1 MLNKGTVMKKYSKLY
16 NDIKKQIITGQ
27 LSHGDKIS
35 SVRDA
40 AAIYS
45 VSTTTVQNAYFELCA
60 DGYIISKEKSGYFV
74 SIFNKENQAKD
85 SEKSEVKIEY
95 NFCGESADPESFD
108 VTLWQRYIKN
118 ALRQKDRLL
127 TYSQEQGEYDL
138 RCAVSKY
145 IREKR
150 NVTASP
156 DRIVIGAG
164 VGVLLNILASLFDK
178 DQTVSFP
185 DKSFV
190 QGIGIF
196 NDAGFEVHTR
206 DKNADIIYVSP
217 SHMTR
222 WGDVMSN
229 KRRLELVE
237 YSFNNNSTVIE
248 DDYENDF
255 MYNVKPTPALFTLG
269 HGNVIYI
276 GSFSAMLLPGIRISF
291 MVLNDKLTK
300 LYNQNKYKFAQ
311 TASKTEQI
319 ALCQYIRD
327 GHINSQTR
335 KIRRLYSNKTKDF
348 YSILKNE
355 FPNAQISISENTLQ
369 IIMSVK
375 FDKDIEVFE
384 KNSISLFVE
393 KYEKG
398 LITIVLSPSGIPS
411 SKLLEGAKTLR
422 KTIE

>member
-16 NDIKKQIITGQ
+16 NDIKEQIITGQ
-27 LSHGDKIS
+27 LSPGDKIP

-40 AAIYS
+40 SAIYS

-74 SIFNKENQAKD
+74 SIFNKENQDKD

-108 VTLWQRYIKN
+108 LSLWQRYIKN

-127 TYSQEQGEYDL
+127 TYSQAQGEYDL

-185 DKSFV
+185 DKSFE

-348 YSILKNE
+348 YSILKKE
-355 FPNAQISISENTLQ
+355 FANAQISISENTLQ

-393 KYEKG
+393 KYENG

-422 KTIE
+422 KAIE